1 MLRRTLSSPWG
12 SLELLATDGQLQAI
26 VFSDAV
32 DLAAELAS
40 TRLAAGSVASA
51 ARRPAAQD
59 LWVLDQAE
67 QQLEE
72 YAAGRR
78 QHFEL
83 PLLPRGTEFQRT
95 IWDALAKRV
104 AFGTSTS
111 YGQLAALAGRPR
123 AVRAVGN
130 AVGRNPWVIVVP
142 CHRVLASG
150 ACLGGFS
157 SGLERKRGLLRHERI
172 DWREP

>member
-1 MLRRTLSSPWG
+1 ML
-12 SLELLATDGQLQAI
+12 
-26 VFSDAV
+26 
-32 DLAAELAS
+32 
-40 TRLAAGSVASA
+40 
-51 ARRPAAQD
+51 
-59 LWVLDQAE
+59 
-67 QQLEE
+67 
-72 YAAGRR
+72 
-78 QHFEL
+78 
-83 PLLPRGTEFQRT
+83 
-95 IWDALAKRV
+95 
-104 AFGTSTS
+104 
-111 YGQLAALAGRPR
+111 GQLAALAGRPR